1 MITEKELHN
10 LLKPYQH
17 KKLVLNAKRT
27 ALLVIDM
34 QNDFLD
40 KKSPAYTENAKDY
53 HE

>member
-1 MITEKELHN
+1 MKEKDI
-10 LLKPYQH
+10 LLAVKPYQH
-17 KKLVLNAKRT
+17 KKLVLNPKRT
-27 ALLVIDM
+27 ALLIIDM